1 LPEIVDEMQDIEMI
15 YARGDYVKYRI
26 KRTQLINGSMMD
38 LTYYLYF
45 VKDKSGLWKVN
56 QF

>member
-1 LPEIVDEMQDIEMI
+1 MI